1 MREPTTEEMKMVIRH
16 LQLLDGLRATQV
28 DTLVGALR
36 KHIDLMKGQPNM
48 SDELYASLV
57 GLDKIMTSQHKSDD
71 TVEMLE
77 KSLLEINRAI
87 TG

>member
-1 MREPTTEEMKMVIRH
+1 MREPTTEEMKMIIRH

-36 KHIDLMKGQPNM
+36 KHIDLMNRQDNM

-57 GLDKIMTSQHKSDD
+57 GLGKIMTSQHKSDD

>member
-1 MREPTTEEMKMVIRH
+1 MREPTTEETKMIIRH

-36 KHIDLMKGQPNM
+36 QHIALMKGQPNM

-57 GLDKIMTSQHKSDD
+57 DLDKIMTSQHKSDD
-71 TVEMLE
+71 MVEVLE

-87 TG
+87 T